1 MDRTGQEPVVS
12 ATAASSAG
20 APAGDPRPA
29 TTPGFDRAL
38 VAKGDFG
45 ALSMPHLSPILG
57 RYFERSWDHGEGHIL
72 YDSAGRGFLD
82 FACGI
87 ATTSLGHHH
96 PAVTAAIK
104 DQADKLLHVCN
115 ALGYIE
121 PVGQLAT
128 MLADACPDPLDTV
141 FFGNSGAEAV
151 EAALKLAR
159 RVTGRPGLVAFRGAF
174 HGRTFGAASIT
185 SSSIN
190 YRLGYEPL
198 LPSVYLTPFP
208 NVYRY
213 FGDDEEAATAG
224 AMGALRTLFGHE
236 IPASSVAAIIIEPIQ
251 GEGGFSPAPLAFLRE
266 LRTLC
271 DENGILL
278 IADEIQSGI
287 ARTGKMWAF
296 EHAGIVPDVVCVAK
310 ALANGLPIS
319 AIVTRRELQ
328 ERWGVGAHGTTFGG
342 NPVSCA
348 AGVAVM
354 QTIADQGLVA
364 NAATRGDELMAGLRT
379 LMAQDERIGD
389 VRGRGLMVG
398 AELVRDRASREPD
411 TATCEA
417 LVQAC
422 AELGLLVLNCGTHH
436 NVIRF
441 LPPID
446 VTADEIAR
454 GLEIFGAALKG
465 LPQADATGS

>member
-1 MDRTGQEPVVS
+1 MDS
-12 ATAASSAG
+12 ATDKTVSASSAV
-20 APAGDPRPA
+20 APAGGPA
-29 TTPGFDRAL
+29 RGLTQAEIESL
-38 VAKGDFG
+38 AMAGDYAG
-45 ALSMPHLSPILG
+45 ISKPHLSPILG
-57 RYFERSWDHGEGHIL
+57 RYYERNWSHGEGHIL

-104 DQADKLLHVCN
+104 DQADKLIHICN
-115 ALGYIE
+115 ALGYVE
-121 PVGQLAT
+121 PVGRLAAL
-128 MLADACPDPLDTV
+128 LADACPDPLDTV

-174 HGRTFGAASIT
+174 HGRTFGAASVT

-213 FGDDEEAATAG
+213 FGDDEESATAG
-224 AMGALRTLFGHE
+224 AMGALRTLLGHE

-251 GEGGFSPAPLAFLRE
+251 GEGGFSPAPASFLRE
-266 LRTLC
+266 LRALC

-278 IADEIQSGI
+278 ICDEIQSGM
-287 ARTGKMWAF
+287 ARTGRMWAF
-296 EHAGIVPDVVCVAK
+296 EHVGIVPDVICVAK
-310 ALANGLPIS
+310 ALANGMPIG

-354 QTIADQGLVA
+354 RTIEEQGLIA
-364 NAATRGDELMAGLRT
+364 NAASRGSELRAGLQALMAE
-379 LMAQDERIGD
+379 DDRIGD
-389 VRGRGLMVG
+389 VRGLGLMIGV
-398 AELVRDRASREPD
+398 ELVKDRATRDPD
-411 TATCEA
+411 AATCAA
-417 LVQAC
+417 LIEAC
-422 AELGLLVLNCGTHH
+422 ADQGLLVLNCGTHH
-436 NVIRF
+436 NVVRF

-446 VTADEIAR
+446 ATPGEIAR
-454 GLEIFGAALKG
+454 GVELFRAG
-465 LPQADATGS
+465 LLSVPRATA